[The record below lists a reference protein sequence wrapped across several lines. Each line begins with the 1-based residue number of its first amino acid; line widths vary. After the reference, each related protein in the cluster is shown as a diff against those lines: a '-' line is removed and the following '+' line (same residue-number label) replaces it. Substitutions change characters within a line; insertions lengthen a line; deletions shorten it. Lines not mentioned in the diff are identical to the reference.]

1 MSFVIPI
8 FVNGFYNVFDVHT
21 DGTIFVN
28 APISY
33 MSTMIPIADFITFTI
48 FFFILFIIVWIP
60 SRCQLPTTKVVGL
73 HFNLIDPF
81 GSKQSAIGWL
91 TTAL

>member
-1 MSFVIPI
+1 MDDATSDKLQDLRCRLGFHKWKSMGKVMPAIGNRYYEI
-8 FVNGFYNVFDVHT
+8 FE
-21 DGTIFVN
+21 
-28 APISY
+28 
-33 MSTMIPIADFITFTI
+33 
-48 FFFILFIIVWIP
+48 
-60 SRCQLPTTKVVGL
+60 CQLPTTKVVGL